1 MSRLFV
7 ACDRRGWTAGDWAR
21 LLRGRFGAGLA
32 SRSSSPRLPGDAS
45 STPSLSP
52 LSSRLGLST
61 SKLELLASWPLLRA
75 SSVFVLHS
83 SVRSSPAS
91 VSSSWNGYCVPG
103 GAPFQHTNLRS
114 LAWKD
119 GDWWE
124 PFAIG
129 ATIMQNGII
138 NKLSQESVLV
148 RLPAF

>member
-1 MSRLFV
+1 MLRV
-7 ACDRRGWTAGDWAR
+7 RHHCRRF
-21 LLRGRFGAGLA
+21 LLGLGYQLLSSFLA
-32 SRSSSPRLPGDAS
+32 STAS
-45 STPSLSP
+45 L
-52 LSSRLGLST
+52 
-61 SKLELLASWPLLRA
+61 
-75 SSVFVLHS
+75 FC
-83 SVRSSPAS
+83 VRSSFFCAFFTCFCFFLLERILCAGRRA
-91 VSSSWNGYCVPG
+91 V
-103 GAPFQHTNLRS
+103 QHTNLRS